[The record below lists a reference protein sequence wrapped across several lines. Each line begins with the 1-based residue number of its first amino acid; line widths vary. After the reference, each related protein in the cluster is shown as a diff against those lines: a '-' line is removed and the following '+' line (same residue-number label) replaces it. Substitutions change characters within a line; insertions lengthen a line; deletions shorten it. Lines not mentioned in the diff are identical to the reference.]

1 MVFITLWLV
10 TRLCPGL
17 KDISL
22 VSLISLG
29 VLSRGVCLFLLLPAL
44 KEISDMHFNSR
55 ALLVFAGLAL
65 VIFLVTAVM
74 SRAGFDRYEGILA
87 YNTFALLIT
96 ASCLGLWL
104 SSEIQKAGHL
114 LPLCIIAAGV
124 DYLSVA
130 RGPSSA
136 VLDQLEQHAQMVSAG
151 IPHHPPL
158 VSYLILRYPQLG
170 SGLDMMIGVG
180 DLAFF
185 GLLVG
190 AVVKF
195 GLPRINIPL
204 LAFWGFL
211 ASLFSIA
218 LYFSHGISGIPALPF
233 IGIGFIIIN
242 VRKMKLDR
250 TEWLITLSF
259 VIAIII
265 TGIALGVWVR

>member
-1 MVFITLWLV
+1 M
-10 TRLCPGL
+10 TRLCPGF

-22 VSLISLG
+22 APLISLG
-29 VLSRGVCLFLLLPAL
+29 IISRAVCLFLLLPAL
-44 KEISDMHFNSR
+44 KEISDMHYNPRS
-55 ALLVFAGLAL
+55 LLGIAVLAL
-65 VIFLVTAVM
+65 IVFLVTAIM
-74 SRAGFDRYEGILA
+74 SRAAFDRYEGILV
-87 YNTFALLIT
+87 YNTFALLIA

-136 VLDQLEQHAQMVSAG
+136 VLDKLEQHVEMVSAG

-211 ASLFSIA
+211 ASVFSIA
-218 LYFSHGISGIPALPF
+218 LYLSHGVSGIPALPF

-242 VRKMKLDR
+242 LRKMKLDR

-259 VIAIII
+259 VIAILI
-265 TGIALGVWVR
+265 TGIALGVWLR